1 MRILLV
7 ALTLVSLSFMMPVR
21 SVTPSRAPFQS
32 CSCTADDNSCGVNG
46 YCPYGCLAYCPPG
59 NCRITC
65 VGGGY
70 EDILDMSAPITMQ
83 LKNANSRKVAA
94 ELGRLT
100 GAPVTF
106 NPRQPD
112 DTFNLDVKDKPLWEV
127 LEELSSGGKIQ
138 IAKEDFGH
146 LRGVRQSF
154 LSGERISV
162 CFHNVTAK
170 RLAADLSFL
179 SGRDVYVVSGNPKA
193 IVDYTGKAVNFEEI
207 VAQVSQSAEVQ
218 LEVR

>member
-7 ALTLVSLSFMMPVR
+7 AAALISLSFM
-21 SVTPSRAPFQS
+21 TPSRTTPGRAPFQS
-32 CSCTADDNSCGVNG
+32 CSCTAEDGSCSMSG
-46 YCPYGCLAYCPPG
+46 YCPHGCLAYCPSG
-59 NCRITC
+59 NCRIAC

-70 EDILDMSAPITMQ
+70 EDTRDMSAPITLQ
-83 LKNANSRKVAA
+83 LKSADSHRVAA

-112 DTFNLDVKDKPLWEV
+112 ESFNLDVKDKPLWDV
-127 LEELSSGGKIQ
+127 LEELSTGGKIQ
-138 IAKEDFGH
+138 IAKEDFAH

-154 LSGERISV
+154 LSGERMSV

-179 SGRDVYVVSGNPKA
+179 SGRDVYVASGNPKA
-193 IVDYTGKAVNFEEI
+193 VVDYTGKAVTFEDI
-207 VAQVSQSAEVQ
+207 VAQASLSAGAQ
-218 LEVR
+218 LAVR